1 MFIDAHQHF
10 WEYNPVRDNWIDET
24 MEVIK
29 KDFLPKDLIPILKRN
44 GTDGCIA
51 VKADQSE
58 TETQFLLDLAK
69 ENPII
74 KGVVGWV
81 DLLDENVESRL
92 AHFSKDLKFKGVRH
106 ILQAETEDFI
116 LRPDF
121 QNGISKLK
129 KFNLTYDVLVL
140 PNQINNVITLVK
152 KFPNQVFILDHMG
165 KPYIKSG
172 KIKYWREAISE
183 LASYP
188 NVYCKISGMVT
199 EANLKTWNT
208 KDFKLYLDVVFENF
222 GTDRLLF
229 ASDWPVCLLAA
240 KYEEVIKICLDYIA
254 ILSKIERNKVMG
266 LNAIQVY
273 NLIET

>member
-10 WEYNPVRDNWIDET
+10 WKYNPVRDSWIDET
-24 MEVIK
+24 MGVLK
-29 KDFLPKDLIPILKRN
+29 KDFLPKELVPILKSN
-44 GTDGCIA
+44 NIDGCIA
-51 VKADQSE
+51 VQADQSE
-58 TETQFLLDLAK
+58 EETQFLLDLAK
-69 ENPII
+69 DNPII

-81 DLLDENVESRL
+81 DLMNENVESRL

-116 LRPDF
+116 LNPDF
-121 QNGISKLK
+121 QKGISKLE
-129 KFNLTYDVLVL
+129 KFKLTYDILVF
-140 PNQINNVITLVK
+140 PNQINNIITLVK
-152 KFPNQVFILDHMG
+152 KFPNQVFILDHIG

-172 KIKYWREAISE
+172 KIKYWKEAISE

-208 KDFKLYLDVVFENF
+208 KDFKLYLDVVFESF
-222 GTDRLLF
+222 GIDRLLF

-240 KYEEVIKICLDYIA
+240 KYEEVLKICMDYIA
-254 ILSKIERNKVMG
+254 LLSKNEQNKIMG

-273 NLIET
+273 NLHK

>member
-10 WEYNPVRDNWIDET
+10 WKYNPVRDNWIDET
-24 MEVIK
+24 MGILK

-44 GTDGCIA
+44 GIDGCIA
-51 VKADQSE
+51 VQADQSE

-69 ENPII
+69 DNPII

-81 DLLDENVESRL
+81 DLMNENVESRL

-106 ILQAETEDFI
+106 ILQVEVEDFM

-121 QNGISKLK
+121 QNGISKLA
-129 KFNLTYDVLVL
+129 KFNLTYDILVL

-152 KFPNQVFILDHMG
+152 KFPNQVFILDHIG
-165 KPYIKSG
+165 KPYIKLG
-172 KIKYWREAISE
+172 KIKYWKEAISE

-199 EANLKTWNT
+199 EANLKTWNI
-208 KDFKLYLDVVFENF
+208 KDFKLYLEAVFENF

-240 KYEEVIKICLDYIA
+240 KYEEVLKICMDYITL
-254 ILSKIERNKVMG
+254 LSKNEQNKIMG
-266 LNAIQVY
+266 LNALQVY
-273 NLIET
+273 NLHK